1 MSSCCSPDGH
11 CHTNADGAPQ
21 AIGISTV
28 YAVTGMTCGHC
39 EKAVNSAL
47 SALEGVTGVTVD
59 VSAGLATVI
68 SGSELDDERVRD
80 AIDEA
85 GYELAGRAAAPA
97 TH

>member
-11 CHTNADGAPQ
+11 CHTNAGGASQ
-21 AIGISTV
+21 ASGVSTV
-28 YAVTGMTCGHC
+28 YAVSGMTCGHC
-39 EKAVNSAL
+39 EKAVSSAL

-68 SGSELDDERVRD
+68 SVGELEDERVRD

-85 GYELAGRAAAPA
+85 GYELAGLAAATA
-97 TH
+97 AH